1 MAVKNLTL
9 KDFDKFIGSGNSVID
24 FYADWCGPCKIISPI
39 VEQLSKEIKDVK
51 FGKLD
56 VDTENE
62 VAQEYDVMSI
72 PTLIFFKNGKQV
84 ERIVGAM
91 SKEEL
96 ESVIKDTFT

>member
-1 MAVKNLTL
+1 MSVENLSESSFKN
-9 KDFDKFIGSGNSVID
+9 FISKGNVIVD

-39 VEQLSKEIKDVK
+39 VEQLAKEIKDVK

-96 ESVIKDTFT
+96 ESVIKD

>member
-1 MAVKNLTL
+1 MSVENLSESSFKN
-9 KDFDKFIGSGNSVID
+9 FISKGNVIVD

-39 VEQLSKEIKDVK
+39 VEQLAKEIKDVK